1 MRIEVSLMCVDNI
14 MPCFLSHVELCVH
27 NSVPSFFVSQFV
39 CKDRPRSPKAKQLVE
54 LLYETALMS
63 SGFTVSFL
71 IFQWHLCLSSTLCLV
86 SCMLGGSYSHG
97 NDLWKDLWVETHTLY
112 LVWNYAAWQST
123 RVWIKGV
130 RDDGISS
137 CCMEGSKWKSP

>member
-1 MRIEVSLMCVDNI
+1 MGQRVLEINPNHAMIEDLNVKQTPIAKVLVRIEVSLMCVDNI

-27 NSVPSFFVSQFV
+27 NSVPAFFVSQFV

-71 IFQWHLCLSSTLCLV
+71 IFQ
-86 SCMLGGSYSHG
+86 
-97 NDLWKDLWVETHTLY
+97 
-112 LVWNYAAWQST
+112 
-123 RVWIKGV
+123 
-130 RDDGISS
+130 
-137 CCMEGSKWKSP
+137 